1 MEGIEL
7 ENSQSNFVRM
17 IKEICEEE
25 GISCVSYS
33 SDWAFQL
40 EKNGKKRYNEKTL
53 IVATCRHVLL

>member
-25 GISCVSYS
+25 GITCVSYS

-40 EKNGKKRYNEKTL
+40 EIWFKSGSFT
-53 IVATCRHVLL
+53 AD

>member
-25 GISCVSYS
+25 GISCISYS
-33 SDWAFQL
+33 SDWAFQV
-40 EKNGKKRYNEKTL
+40 GGQ
-53 IVATCRHVLL
+53 AVLGRQAL